1 MNHKQYLALAVP
13 LIISTITTPLLGAVD
28 TAVAGQLSSPA
39 YIGGVAVG
47 TMILIR
53 CIGSSVFAGKHIR
66 IRRSVTRLPN
76 RSESVLALARPV
88 CIALFAGL
96 MFIILQNRLNTQ
108 R

>member
-47 TMILIR
+47 TMIFNTMYWLL
-53 CIGSSVFAGKHIR
+53 GFAGKHIR
-66 IRRSVTRLPN
+66 IRRSVTRLPKQI
-76 RSESVLALARPV
+76 RERFGPCQPV